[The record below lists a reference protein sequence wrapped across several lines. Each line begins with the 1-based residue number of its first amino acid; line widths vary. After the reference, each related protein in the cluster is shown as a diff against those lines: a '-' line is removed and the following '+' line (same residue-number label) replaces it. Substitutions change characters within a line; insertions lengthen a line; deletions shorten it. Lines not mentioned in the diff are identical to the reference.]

1 MTIVDMWQGNL
12 LWFSQVPEY
21 RNRIPPM
28 IHKSLATITTQRRL
42 SHAAGETITLQW
54 DDHQFRLSRAA
65 LSRFARVLEQG
76 KSQLY
81 AAKKGFSVV
90 AVDDET
96 REVWIGK
103 SCIALNPREYRSLL
117 NAALRTETRLHG
129 LRGAIPPQRESR
141 PEPSI
146 RLHAPEPL
154 RLCWN

>member
-1 MTIVDMWQGNL
+1 MN
-12 LWFSQVPEY
+12 
-21 RNRIPPM
+21 
-28 IHKSLATITTQRRL
+28 HKSLATITTQRRL
-42 SHAAGETITLQW
+42 SHAAGETVTLHW

-76 KSQLY
+76 KTQLY

-90 AVDDET
+90 VVDEET

-129 LRGAIPPQRESR
+129 LRGAIPQEQESH
-141 PEPSI
+141 PEQGIHFHP
-146 RLHAPEPL
+146 PKPL
-154 RLCWN
+154 CLCWN

>member
-1 MTIVDMWQGNL
+1 
-12 LWFSQVPEY
+12 
-21 RNRIPPM
+21 M

-42 SHAAGETITLQW
+42 SHAAGEIVTLHW

-76 KSQLY
+76 KTQLY

-103 SCIALNPREYRSLL
+103 SCISLNPREYRSLL
-117 NAALRTETRLHG
+117 NAALHTETRLHG
-129 LRGAIPPQRESR
+129 LRGAIPSEQESR

-146 RLHAPEPL
+146 RFRAPEPL
-154 RLCWN
+154 RVCWN